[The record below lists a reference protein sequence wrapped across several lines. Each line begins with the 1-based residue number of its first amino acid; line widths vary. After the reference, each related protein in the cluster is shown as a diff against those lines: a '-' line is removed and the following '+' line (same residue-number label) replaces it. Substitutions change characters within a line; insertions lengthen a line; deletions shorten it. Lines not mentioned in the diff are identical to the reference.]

1 MSPAPAPPSS
11 APEKGTW
18 SRLGRVLAFAVPHR
32 ALVVLSMLLMMVQ
45 SAAGNARI
53 LMLYPIMTRVFQVGG
68 AGGPLSLGGAAEP
81 ARDAPPG
88 VPPAP
93 PSVPEPGS
101 PPGPPPAPGPGMDT
115 VEPAPKDDGGLGGAF
130 KMVKE
135 KGGKI
140 LKSLEGVLDWS
151 NSFTTSWTPAAWLE
165 VERGAKES
173 QAAFEARKARLPDQ
187 LATLWSVLLLFAVFL
202 LVMSVSAYF
211 EDFVNEMVRLRI
223 LMDVRMT
230 LCRRLLEQPMSFY
243 DTSHRGDVVQRVLDD
258 VYGFASGLKLVLGS
272 LVEGGF
278 NLLFGVL
285 ILYALSPALT
295 GVCLVGML
303 FFLPMRKFTKKVK
316 KQARKRQ
323 MDTAKRV
330 EVLLQTVSGIRTV
343 KAFRS
348 EERKVAEFRAAD
360 MEVYRQSLRVQRTK
374 SGSDAITEFVNNL
387 LVMVL
392 SVGGSFLVLRQL
404 LPLDAAALVVFLSQM
419 GNLYKPAKRLIKDFN
434 GMNDAMASVERV
446 FEIVDLP
453 PPPADPA
460 DAVPFE
466 GIRDAVRFESVGF
479 AYKAGV
485 PVLEGVSFEIPRG
498 GTVALVGPSGAGKS
512 TLCDLLLRFYEPTAG
527 RITVDGRP
535 LSGFQR
541 ASFLDRTAV
550 VTQDPFL
557 FHTTIGENIRQ
568 GRPDAT
574 DAEIVEA
581 CKAAYI
587 HDHVAGLAEGYQSQV
602 GERGARLSG
611 GQRQRLT
618 IARALI
624 RDPKLLVLDEAT
636 ASLDAESERAVQQA
650 LDRLREGR
658 TTLVV
663 AHRLSTVKRAD
674 CIVVLDGGR
683 VVERGTHEE
692 LLARDGLYAR
702 LCSMQNL
709 GADAKLGG
717 GGALP
722 AEVPAAGAPVT
733 DRDARVPST
742 GEDPEA

>member
-1 MSPAPAPPSS
+1 
-11 APEKGTW
+11 
-18 SRLGRVLAFAVPHR
+18 
-32 ALVVLSMLLMMVQ
+32 
-45 SAAGNARI
+45 
-53 LMLYPIMTRVFQVGG
+53 
-68 AGGPLSLGGAAEP
+68 
-81 ARDAPPG
+81 
-88 VPPAP
+88 
-93 PSVPEPGS
+93 
-101 PPGPPPAPGPGMDT
+101 
-115 VEPAPKDDGGLGGAF
+115 
-130 KMVKE
+130 
-135 KGGKI
+135 
-140 LKSLEGVLDWS
+140 
-151 NSFTTSWTPAAWLE
+151 
-165 VERGAKES
+165 
-173 QAAFEARKARLPDQ
+173 
-187 LATLWSVLLLFAVFL
+187 
-202 LVMSVSAYF
+202 
-211 EDFVNEMVRLRI
+211 VRLRI
-223 LMDVRMT
+223 LMDVRRT

-243 DTSHRGDVVQRVLDD
+243 DSSHRGDVVQRVLDD
-258 VYGFASGLKLVLGS
+258 VHGFASGLKLVLGS

-278 NLLFGVL
+278 NLIFGVV

-303 FFLPMRKFTKKVK
+303 FFLPLRRLTKKVK

-323 MDTAKRV
+323 ADTAKRV

-348 EERKVAEFRAAD
+348 EERKVAEFHDAD
-360 MEVYRQSLRVQRTK
+360 LEVYHQSLKVQRTK

-392 SVGGSFLVLRQL
+392 SVGGSFLVLRQI
-404 LPLDAAALVVFLSQM
+404 LPLDAAALVLFLSQM

-460 DAVPFE
+460 GAVPFE

-479 AYKAGV
+479 SYKAGV

-498 GTVALVGPSGAGKS
+498 ATVALVGPSGAGKS
-512 TLCDLLLRFYEPTAG
+512 TLCDLLLRFYEPTEG
-527 RITVDGRP
+527 RITIDGRP
-535 LSGFQR
+535 LGSFAR
-541 ASFLDRTAV
+541 ATFLDRTAV

-568 GRPDAT
+568 GRPGAT
-574 DAEIVEA
+574 DAEVMEA
-581 CKAAYI
+581 AKAAYI
-587 HDHVAGLAEGYQSQV
+587 HDHIEGLVDGYGSQV

-674 CIVVLDGGR
+674 CIVVLEHGR

-709 GADAKLGG
+709 GANARLDVDD
-717 GGALP
+717 ALP
-722 AEVPAAGAPVT
+722 GATGAAAGAADGT
-733 DRDARVPST
+733 VPGS
-742 GEDPEA
+742 GEDSGA